1 MISIKRTNSND
12 PGFASLV
19 TQLDNDLFNRYGT
32 AQLEYQPYNII
43 ENLQTV
49 VIAYSENEPVG
60 CGCFKKLETDTV
72 EVKRMYV
79 MPEQRGKGIGLL
91 LMKELEK
98 WAGESGFAS
107 IVLETGSGQPEA
119 IHLYKKQGY
128 SIIPNYGQY
137 SGMKESICMKKNIAP
152 PLVNK

>member
-1 MISIKRTNSND
+1 MITIKRTNSND
-12 PGFASLV
+12 PDFISLV
-19 TQLDNDLFNRYGT
+19 NDLDKDLWKRYGT

-49 VIAYSENEPVG
+49 VIANTENSPVG

-79 MPEQRGKGIGLL
+79 MPEQRGKGIGTL

-98 WAGESGFAS
+98 WARESGFEF

-119 IHLYKKQGY
+119 LHLYKKQGY

-137 SGMKESICMKKNIAP
+137 SGMKESICMKKILLP
-152 PLVNK
+152 PETE

>member
-1 MISIKRTNSND
+1 MITIKRTNSND
-12 PGFASLV
+12 PDFISLV
-19 TQLDNDLFNRYGT
+19 NDLDKDLWNRYGT

-49 VIAYSENEPVG
+49 VIANTENSPVG

-79 MPEQRGKGIGLL
+79 MPEKRGKGIGTL

-98 WAGESGFAS
+98 WAGESGFEF

-119 IHLYKKQGY
+119 LHLYKKQGY

-137 SGMKESICMKKNIAP
+137 SGMKESICMKKNLLP
-152 PLVNK
+152 PKTE